1 MKVLMVQPGEI
12 PHETDIEPGLESLQ
26 AAVDGPIQAVYPYE
40 DPVALICN
48 EEGKFLGLPLNRAL
62 RDDTGEIYDIIA
74 GNFLITGL
82 GKKVFQIFP
91 LTCWKNIRSN
101 FWRRNRSC
109 GSAVSSLPSSSRS
122 PRRKIKRGH
131 RSRPIN
137 PGRSFRKEAKDADSD
152 TRPVCA
158 GDPAGR

>member
-62 RDDTGEIYDIIA
+62 WDDT
-74 GNFLITGL
+74 L
-82 GKKVFQIFP
+82 
-91 LTCWKNIRSN
+91 
-101 FWRRNRSC
+101 
-109 GSAVSSLPSSSRS
+109 
-122 PRRKIKRGH
+122 
-131 RSRPIN
+131 
-137 PGRSFRKEAKDADSD
+137 
-152 TRPVCA
+152 
-158 GDPAGR
+158 